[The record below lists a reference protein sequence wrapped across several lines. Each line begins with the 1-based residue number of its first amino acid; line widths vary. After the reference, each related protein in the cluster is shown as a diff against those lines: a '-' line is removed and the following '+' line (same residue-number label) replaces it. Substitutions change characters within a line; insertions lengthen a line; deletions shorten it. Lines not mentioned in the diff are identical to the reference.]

1 MRTER
6 LTVANNHINDLNEM
20 FGFTKIIECDI
31 DDMGIVLKVQGDP
44 EIFSSRLE
52 SLSEMG
58 YNTAMG
64 DVAEVYSKD
73 EYGSATVVTRRFD
86 RPNMLT
92 IGVIV

>member
-6 LTVANNHINDLNEM
+6 LMVANNHINDLNKM
-20 FGFTKIIECDI
+20 FGFTKIIEYDI

-44 EIFSSRLE
+44 EIFSSGLE

-58 YNTAMG
+58 YNTTMG

-73 EYGSATVVTRRFD
+73 EHGSATVVTRRFD
-86 RPNMLT
+86 RQNMLT